1 MATAAAAKMLTNRR
15 LHAPLTIGLLAL
27 LALAV
32 RAVPEP
38 TVIPVTKFL
47 TRANLELLVLFTLVL
62 LVGSL
67 YRVLGNMANHLVYWT
82 RYLRNPR
89 LAIVATALLLG
100 AMPVK
105 GRTIMVSPVVA
116 EVAKQHR
123 LGVFPA
129 AMVNHLATHTSY
141 LISPLSASL
150 LLVVS
155 TLQLDFFRFVGYLL
169 PGTIVLV
176 AVVVYYAWRIN
187 RANPADA
194 SPDSMVFG
202 TAAVLTLPV
211 IVLLIALALAELRH
225 LPYAVAGGAF
235 LFAGLTFVVL
245 KPTRRQLAQAL
256 RSMDWQ
262 LVVTLTLI
270 LLLSAYT
277 ANLPGLTA
285 WAHGVLS
292 SRLTLPVVVVVGYLT
307 GLIIGSSTAMVA
319 AVFPV
324 LAPVVAGLP
333 NVYQIA
339 AVTYAAQYAG
349 YVASPAHPCCHYVAA
364 YFRKPYLPLW
374 VRIAGVAGGAAVAVI
389 AVAVWRG

>member
-1 MATAAAAKMLTNRR
+1 MVPATASNILTNRR
-15 LHAPLTIGLLAL
+15 LNLWLNAGLLVL

-32 RAVPEP
+32 RATPDHVGAPLA
-38 TVIPVTKFL
+38 KFL
-47 TRANLELLVLFTLVL
+47 TRANLELVVLFTTVL

-82 RYLRNPR
+82 RYLKNPR

-116 EVAKQHR
+116 EVARKHR
-123 LGVFPA
+123 LGAFPA
-129 AMVNHLATHTSY
+129 ALVNHLATHTSY

-155 TLQLDFFRFVGYLL
+155 TLQLDFFRFVSYLL
-169 PGTIVLV
+169 PGTIVVV

-194 SPDSMVFG
+194 SPDPIGLGDAV
-202 TAAVLTLPV
+202 VLTLPI
-211 IVLLIALALAELRH
+211 IVLFSALALAELRH
-225 LPYAVAGGAF
+225 VPYAVAGGAF
-235 LFAGLTFVVL
+235 LFVGLTFLAL
-245 KPTRRQLAQAL
+245 KPTRQQLTQAL
-256 RSMDWQ
+256 RSMDWH

-277 ANLPGLTA
+277 ANLPGLKA
-285 WAHGVLS
+285 WAQAVLS
-292 SRLTLPVVVVVGYLT
+292 SQLTLPVLVVVGYLT
-307 GLIIGSSTAMVA
+307 GLVIGSSTAMVA

-324 LAPVVAGLP
+324 LAPAVAGFP

-364 YFRKPYLPLW
+364 YFRKPYLQLW
-374 VRIAGVAGGAAVAVI
+374 WRVALVGGLATLAVFGVAL
-389 AVAVWRG
+389 WRG